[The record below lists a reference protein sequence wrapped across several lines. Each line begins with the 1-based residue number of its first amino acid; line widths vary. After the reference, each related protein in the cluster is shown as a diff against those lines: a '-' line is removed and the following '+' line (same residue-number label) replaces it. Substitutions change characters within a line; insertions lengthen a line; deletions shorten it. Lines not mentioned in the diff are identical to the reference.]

1 MKKMVFG
8 ISLILFGFSLAY
20 ISVQAQVVIAQLVSV
35 LSVFIG
41 LGFSFLD
48 LSRKKN
54 KFRLSTL

>member
-35 LSVFIG
+35 LSVFVG
-41 LGFSFLD
+41 LGFSFFGFIE
-48 LSRKKN
+48 KEK
-54 KFRLSTL
+54 